1 MRRTHV
7 VLFSLIAL
15 LALPIA
21 AAAKDKPVKADSLSA
36 PAAVGV
42 TATSVTLQAKVVP
55 SVLGSLAAFEYGP
68 TADYG
73 TRVAAAPAVV
83 PLTGV
88 LASVHVE
95 GLTPATTY
103 HFRVVLTA
111 AGVDVPGADATFT
124 TAAAPAQSGGSE
136 QSEAAK
142 EAAPK
147 PVKPPK
153 APVLGRTLAAGP
165 RAGTVRVRKPHGGFV
180 KLAAGADVPSGA
192 IVDATHGTVALTSA
206 LATGKTQTAEFGGGR
221 FKVRQSR
228 DGMVD
233 VYLRGSIGS
242 CRARVASI
250 ARKRRVRSRSLWGRD
265 HGGRYRTHGANS
277 VATVRGTRWL
287 TRDTCAGTLTKV
299 TRGVVSVRDL
309 QRKRTV
315 TVRAGHSY
323 LARRR

>member
-1 MRRTHV
+1 MRRIHIA
-7 VLFSLIAL
+7 LFSVIAL

-21 AAAKDKPVKADSLSA
+21 AAAKDKEPKASKA
-36 PAAVGV
+36 TATGV
-42 TATSVTLQAKVVP
+42 TDVSVTLQAQVVP
-55 SVLGSLAAFEYGP
+55 AVAGTLAAFDYG
-68 TADYG
+68 TTTDYG
-73 TRVAAAPAVV
+73 TRVPAAPAVL
-83 PLTGV
+83 PLSGAT
-88 LASVHVE
+88 ASAHVA
-95 GLTPATTY
+95 GLQPATTY
-103 HFRVVLTA
+103 HYRVVLTV
-111 AGVDVPGADATFT
+111 AGVDVPGVDQSFKTKDAP
-124 TAAAPAQSGGSE
+124 AAPTQDGGDSQQS
-136 QSEAAK
+136 K
-142 EAAPK
+142 EVAPK
-147 PVKPPK
+147 PVKAPK

-180 KLAAGADVPSGA
+180 TLAAGADVPSGA
-192 IVDATHGTVALTSA
+192 IVDATHGTIALTSA

-242 CRARVASI
+242 CRARIAGI